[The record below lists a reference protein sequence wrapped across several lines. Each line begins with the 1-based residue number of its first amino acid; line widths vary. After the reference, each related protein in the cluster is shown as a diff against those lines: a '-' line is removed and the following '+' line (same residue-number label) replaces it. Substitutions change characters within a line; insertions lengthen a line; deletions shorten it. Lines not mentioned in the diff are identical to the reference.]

1 MATIGFCNYL
11 HRLTAKFP
19 PPIIPIDVGP
29 SMEDLLEEKE
39 KSLKDAASKNN
50 DLDKESAGLRA
61 KIDRLQKEVDFI
73 SKDRYAL
80 VREKCILQNKLGDF
94 NSWPEFRVEY
104 DELATQYEAMERQRA
119 REQISH
125 EQILQVAKKAKLEL
139 AAAKRAEAMSKTA
152 HSEELKL
159 VKQERDDAREKY
171 KTLLNTTTT
180 AATAATTAGN
190 NPREIALQKENIRL
204 TLALRSQTLLL
215 AKKASEFERMQSL
228 IKTRSDHSASK
239 LKSAES
245 TILSLEEYRAKADKR
260 IVELEEAVKEANEKA
275 EEMEEMYLAVAFM
288 DKAEDEEE
296 EEEKGENEEEDG
308 NGGEERPPTPW
319 LLKQMVAMSKKERSE
334 ADATGGGPDADGSGS
349 EEDDEDDEDDEDG
362 DGDGEEEEN
371 NEDEENEDE
380 DRERKIH
387 DENEDLFKDMIGRP

>member
-1 MATIGFCNYL
+1 
-11 HRLTAKFP
+11 
-19 PPIIPIDVGP
+19 
-29 SMEDLLEEKE
+29 MEELLEEKE
-39 KSLKDAASKNN
+39 KSLKDVASKND

-80 VREKCILQNKLGDF
+80 VRENCILQNKLGDF

-139 AAAKRAEAMSKTA
+139 AAVKRAEAMSKTA

-180 AATAATTAGN
+180 AATAATTVGN
-190 NPREIALQKENIRL
+190 NPREIALKKENIRL
-204 TLALRSQTLLL
+204 TVALRSQTLLL

-228 IKTRSDHSASK
+228 IRTRSDHSASK
-239 LKSAES
+239 LKSVES

-296 EEEKGENEEEDG
+296 KEEKVENEEEDG

-319 LLKQMVAMSKKERSE
+319 LLKQMVAMSKKERRE
-334 ADATGGGPDADGSGS
+334 AGATGGGPDADGSGS
-349 EEDDEDDEDDEDG
+349 EEDDEDDDE
-362 DGDGEEEEN
+362 DGDGEEEEK
-371 NEDEENEDE
+371 NEEEENEDE

-387 DENEDLFKDMIGRP
+387 DENEDLFKDMIGRPWRWPGT